1 MEGNWLQVVVDERT
15 RSEPRNAIHAAMRA
29 NTLTLSS
36 KYSSPSRS
44 GAEPTGPTLR
54 QPTPACPSPLHY
66 PVQLAAGHSRHTRAR
81 GAASNSPCTTACS
94 RHHSHATGR
103 DTAAEWCRLVCQSL
117 QRLTSQYPTHLAMPR
132 CKRLM
137 LRFPRRN
144 RTGGSGREQSK
155 TRTKPPPY
163 TRSLAC
169 CTQAWPVIAYRGGS
183 CNSGHFAPVASD

>member
-1 MEGNWLQVVVDERT
+1 MLGGEGCSRYCRTGGGYDGWRCSCRRSSEVADGKVELVSAEEDGRSDRGEMEGNWLQVVDERT

-54 QPTPACPSPLHY
+54 QPTPTCPPPPQY

-94 RHHSHATGR
+94 RRHGHAAGR
-103 DTAAEWCRLVCQSL
+103 DTAAEWCRLVCHYL
-117 QRLTSQYPTHLAMPR
+117 
-132 CKRLM
+132 
-137 LRFPRRN
+137 
-144 RTGGSGREQSK
+144 
-155 TRTKPPPY
+155 
-163 TRSLAC
+163 
-169 CTQAWPVIAYRGGS
+169 
-183 CNSGHFAPVASD
+183 